1 MVSEGKYSCKFLY
14 DKPKL
19 NVPSHWMRCRA
30 APSHNLRHFRHTCR
44 SPPQYAGQ
52 RRKLHMFTRRNT
64 TRGAAR
70 HRNSTHCRMPS
81 DANKPEV
88 LSLWLDVSAIL
99 GRPYTITSWRRR
111 RTCASHSPSQMS
123 VCSPRPRRT
132 ILPQATTTFYRR
144 STTTTTTTAASSRR
158 CRHPPNKRLVDF
170 SRNSTEC
177 CRRSRIEVI
186 PTALP

>member
-1 MVSEGKYSCKFLY
+1 MPQSAAICRTASQTSYVYKTQH
-14 DKPKL
+14 
-19 NVPSHWMRCRA
+19 NARRRA
-30 APSHNLRHFRHTCR
+30 APQLNAL
-44 SPPQYAGQ
+44 
-52 RRKLHMFTRRNT
+52 
-64 TRGAAR
+64 
-70 HRNSTHCRMPS
+70 PS

-111 RTCASHSPSQMS
+111 RTCASHSPSQVS

-144 STTTTTTTAASSRR
+144 STTTTTTTATSSRR